1 MAHLVATTDKT
12 TSQGVIIA
20 GFTEQKFSHRYT
32 NNSGSVEYI
41 YYIKIIENFQK
52 TVSNLLYS
60 LHLYVNIPQAGI
72 DLNTYPANW
81 TKNWIIAYGV
91 FGKVSS
97 VDPQK
102 TYDYH
107 TGVPDGAARQ
117 NTRSSGRI

>member
-1 MAHLVATTDKT
+1 M
-12 TSQGVIIA
+12 
-20 GFTEQKFSHRYT
+20 
-32 NNSGSVEYI
+32 
-41 YYIKIIENFQK
+41 YYIKIIVNFQK

-60 LHLYVNIPQAGI
+60 LHLYVNILQAGI

-107 TGVPDGAARQ
+107 MAFDIKPTEVVYNVHLDMKRKKILNIAPDKTRNNSAATLCY
-117 NTRSSGRI
+117 NTRFECYSFERYHS